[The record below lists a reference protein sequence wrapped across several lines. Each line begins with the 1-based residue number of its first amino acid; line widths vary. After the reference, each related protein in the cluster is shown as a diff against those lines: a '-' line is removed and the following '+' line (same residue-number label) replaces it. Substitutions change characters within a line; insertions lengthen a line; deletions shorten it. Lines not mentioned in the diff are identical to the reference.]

1 MLKYH
6 ELLCSSVRK
15 IVAHVVLFMS
25 EMDQK
30 NKLATVEDL
39 EKALDELRYEIARAK
54 LRTTAL
60 AEAVGA
66 ISESYFTADER
77 AQLLRDYGFR
87 VPMPCNPNL
96 RYSVDVNVFELLK
109 ERKQLSTH
117 QICEAFGTSRPG
129 AIAAMKRLSE
139 TFPGLVVVQKNPIRP
154 GSRKKN
160 WVIRVSQ

>member
-1 MLKYH
+1 MDD
-6 ELLCSSVRK
+6 
-15 IVAHVVLFMS
+15 I
-25 EMDQK
+25 DQK
-30 NKLATVEDL
+30 NKLATIEDL
-39 EKALDELRYEIARAK
+39 EKLRDELMHEIARAK

-66 ISESYFTADER
+66 ISFSWFTADER
-77 AQLLRDYGFR
+77 VKLLEDNGFCT
-87 VPMPCNPNL
+87 PMPHNPNL

-117 QICEAFGTSRPG
+117 QICEAFGASRPG

-139 TFPGLVVVQKNPIRP
+139 TFPGLVVVQKTPIRP
-154 GSRKKN
+154 GYKKKH